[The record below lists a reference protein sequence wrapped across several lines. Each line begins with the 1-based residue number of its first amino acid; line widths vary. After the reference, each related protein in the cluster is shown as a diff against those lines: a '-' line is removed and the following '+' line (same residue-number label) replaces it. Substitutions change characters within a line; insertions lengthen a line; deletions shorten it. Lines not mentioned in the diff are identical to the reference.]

1 MNSLGASD
9 HHQVSVAVLRRRET
23 IVYRFVRVLNRDK
36 YLYLIFALPF
46 LYFLIFHYVPMYGIV
61 LAFKDF
67 DVSKGIL
74 DSPWVGLKHFQ
85 EFFSNPYSY
94 KLIWNTVIL
103 RLWHLCFGFPM
114 PIILALL
121 LNELTHE
128 KFKRLVQSSTY
139 LPHFISLVVVCGMI
153 VSFLSTDGI
162 VNNIVRFFG
171 GKPFPWIMAPE
182 WFRPIYIL
190 SGIWQEAGWTSVIY
204 LAALTAINLELYEA
218 AAIDGANRLQRLI
231 HITVPGILPTI
242 MVMLLLRIGQFLAMD
257 YQKVLLLYT
266 GATYE
271 TADILGTYI
280 YRRGIL
286 GADFSFATAV
296 GLFQSLV
303 GLIFITITNWIS
315 KRTTE
320 TSLW

>member
-1 MNSLGASD
+1 MTALTETVFRARPSSF
-9 HHQVSVAVLRRRET
+9 RRGFWK
-23 IVYRFVRVLNRDK
+23 IFQRDK

-46 LYFLIFHYVPMYGIV
+46 FYLLIFQYIPMYGLV

-85 EFFSNPYSY
+85 EFFSNNYSY
-94 KLIWNTVIL
+94 KLIWNTVML
-103 RLWHLCFGFPM
+103 RMWHLVFGFPV

-121 LNELTHE
+121 LNELTNE
-128 KFKRLVQSSTY
+128 KFKRFVQSSSY
-139 LPHFISLVVVCGMI
+139 LPHFISVVVVCGMI
-153 VSFLSTDGI
+153 VSFLASDGLVSEI
-162 VNNIVRFFG
+162 VKFFG
-171 GKPFPWIMAPE
+171 GKPYPWLMSPE
-182 WFRPIYIL
+182 WFRPIWL
-190 SGIWQEAGWTSVIY
+190 VSGIWQEAGWTSVIY

-218 AAIDGANRLQRLI
+218 AAIDGANRWQRLI
-231 HITVPGILPTI
+231 HITIPGILPTV
-242 MVMLLLRIGQFLAMD
+242 MVLLLLRVGQFLAMD

-303 GLIFITITNWIS
+303 GLVFIVTCNWIS
-315 KRTTE
+315 KKTTE

>member
-1 MNSLGASD
+1 MTTSSQTTLARTQSASLT
-9 HHQVSVAVLRRRET
+9 RRFWK
-23 IVYRFVRVLNRDK
+23 VFNRDK
-36 YLYLIFALPF
+36 YLYLIFVLPC
-46 LYFLIFHYVPMYGIV
+46 LYFVVFHYIPMYGV
-61 LAFKDF
+61 TLAFKDF
-67 DVSKGIL
+67 DVSRGIL

-128 KFKRLVQSSTY
+128 KFKRFVQSSSY

-162 VNNIVRFFG
+162 INNIVKFFG

-218 AAIDGANRLQRLI
+218 AAIDGANRWQRLI
-231 HITVPGILPTI
+231 HITIPGILPTI
-242 MVMLLLRIGQFLAMD
+242 MVMLLLRIGQFLAID

-296 GLFQSLV
+296 GFFQSLV
-303 GLIFITITNWIS
+303 GLVFITITNWIS